1 MMHLYFMQFAPIL
14 TGVATVYAL
23 ACCVLLFGQNRFI
36 FFPSRLLETTPA
48 DINLSYQDVW
58 LSVGSKDSSTEKI
71 HGWWIESA
79 LGSDQPVIIHFHGN
93 SSNIGANLG
102 YVKMFHDMG
111 FSVFII
117 DYRGFGQ
124 SSQRF
129 PSEKMVYQDAETA
142 WNYVVETQKVDPQK
156 VVVFGHSLGG
166 AIAIELAT
174 RHPEMSGLIVESSFS
189 SMQDMVDYQGK
200 YWMFPIHWILQQ
212 RFASIEKVNHLK
224 MPILLT
230 HGTADTVVPSRMS
243 QTLYAAAIEPKQ
255 LLIVED
261 ADHNNVRQVGGVQYF
276 ETLQQFIQQAVEL
289 QLQ

>member
-1 MMHLYFMQFAPIL
+1 MIDLMQLTPIL
-14 TGVATVYAL
+14 TGLAIVYAL
-23 ACCVLLFGQNRFI
+23 GCCVLLFGQNRFI

-48 DINLSYQDVW
+48 DVNLSYQDVW
-58 LSVGSKDSSTEKI
+58 LSVQSEDSSREKI
-71 HGWWIESA
+71 HGWWIQSA
-79 LGSDQPVIIHFHGN
+79 SGSDQPVILHFHGN

-102 YVKMFHDMG
+102 YIKMFHDMG

-129 PSEKMVYQDAETA
+129 PSEKNVYADAETA
-142 WNYVVETQKVDPQK
+142 WNYVVEQQKVAPEK
-156 VVVFGHSLGG
+156 VIIFGHSLGG

-174 RHPEMSGLIVESSFS
+174 QHPEMSGLIVESSFT
-189 SMQDMVDYQGK
+189 SMLDMVDYKGK
-200 YWMFPIHWILQQ
+200 YWMFPINWILQQ
-212 RFASIEKVNHLK
+212 HFASIEKVNQLK
-224 MPILLT
+224 MPILFT
-230 HGTADTVVPSRMS
+230 HGTADTVVPHQMS

-261 ADHNNVRQVGGVQYF
+261 ADHNHVAQTGGVEYF